1 MPKVNVGDLYNKQ
14 VRDRIKAKFDA
25 FSPHLDE
32 RQQRMFAAIEA
43 ETLGRNG
50 VSIVSDVTGLTA
62 TQIRAGSRD
71 LYTAPKTV
79 ATSKTAKA
87 TKASSSEEAP
97 KRRGRPKT
105 KPNTDTTAKKGRG
118 RPSVVSADTDE
129 KTEEA
134 PKRRG
139 RPKTKPNTD
148 TTAKKGRGRPRKV
161 VDEGES
167 TLDLP
172 SIDDDIVVDI
182 AEEVDVTNYESN
194 IEELVEDIIINNDD
208 DEEDELE
215 LDSAINN
222 IVDNA
227 DDAEDD
233 DEELDDLDLD
243 EFDEDIDLDED
254 EDEE

>member
-87 TKASSSEEAP
+87 TKASSS
-97 KRRGRPKT
+97 
-105 KPNTDTTAKKGRG
+105 
-118 RPSVVSADTDE
+118 
-129 KTEEA
+129 EEA